1 MHYSGRACLPALYM
15 DIRSRNRV
23 IWGGKRF
30 VSMITSTTRSYRQ
43 SMYLHLLSFLPSPSR
58 EKQIKGS
65 QRPDRDRHQTA
76 TPPRR
81 SLSIPL
87 PAPWSRA
94 SPPESDRTSG
104 NVFIRSAERAA
115 GGTHVVARPPR
126 GCCWRR
132 MARSKAQLHP
142 SNERVDVRLVRRPV
156 VRAGAIYLY

>member
-1 MHYSGRACLPALYM
+1 M

-30 VSMITSTTRSYRQ
+30 VSMITSITRSYRQ
-43 SMYLHLLSFLPSPSR
+43 STYLHLLSFLPSPSR

-81 SLSIPL
+81 SLSMPL

-94 SPPESDRTSG
+94 SPPESDLTSG
-104 NVFIRSAERAA
+104 NAFINSALR
-115 GGTHVVARPPR
+115 GGSEQAVAVLAVE
-126 GCCWRR
+126 GCQGRL
-132 MARSKAQLHP
+132 MARSKA
-142 SNERVDVRLVRRPV
+142 EIRATIMRVTWAV
-156 VRAGAIYLY
+156 VRAIGTRARRIYRSCSAISRVQRL